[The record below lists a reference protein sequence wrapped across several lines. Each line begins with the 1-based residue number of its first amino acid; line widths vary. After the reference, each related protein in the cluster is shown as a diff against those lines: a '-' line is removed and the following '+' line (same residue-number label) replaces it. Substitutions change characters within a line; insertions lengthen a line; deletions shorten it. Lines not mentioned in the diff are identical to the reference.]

1 MRGKLLATAAV
12 VALSMPAFAAEY
24 GVKTGAGTTATTSG
38 SATMGSGD
46 LNFGKAVSAMNN
58 AKATAD
64 KIEALT
70 NVDAV
75 IIVDVSTLAKGQN
88 DAALSNAMSRNQGDV
103 ATLKDA
109 IEQNAEVMAAIK
121 AKDAEFDVST
131 VVAAD
136 VAADG
141 QLVIFTQG

>member
-1 MRGKLLATAAV
+1 M
-12 VALSMPAFAAEY
+12 
-24 GVKTGAGTTATTSG
+24 G
-38 SATMGSGD
+38 SAD

-109 IEQNAEVMAAIK
+109 IEQNAQVMAAIK